1 MLLGLAGEKGNAE
14 RLRLHHLGRHLVEHR
29 NATRHVKAADAD
41 RKPAGDKGPCQIDGA
56 RELVRLHADQPDQRA
71 AALFLDH
78 AHDPAGADAP
88 VGLVIGVEAEVDAGA
103 EDLTAPRV
111 FGERKQAG
119 QRVGGNGRTHPL
131 NGVAVV
137 VVMRRLDHDEMK
149 RFRALRLHRH
159 PSIARS
165 ALGLCRLATDADG
178 AKVLATE
185 ASLLL
190 SPFGHAAPDRRQ
202 LQALLH

>member
-1 MLLGLAGEKGNAE
+1 MLARQNRRRLAGERRQVFHVVVKGRELSVPGILQHKVEPMFLGLAGEKGNAE
-14 RLRLHHLGRHLVEHR
+14 RLRLHHFGRHLVEHR
-29 NATRHVKAADAD
+29 NATRHVKAADAH
-41 RKPAGDKGPCQIDGA
+41 RKPAGDKGPCQIDGP

-88 VGLVIGVEAEVDAGA
+88 VGLVIGVEAEVDTGA

-131 NGVAVV
+131 DGVAVV
-137 VVMRRLDHDEMK
+137 VIMRRLDHDEMK
-149 RFRALRLHRH
+149 RFRAL
-159 PSIARS
+159 
-165 ALGLCRLATDADG
+165 
-178 AKVLATE
+178 
-185 ASLLL
+185 
-190 SPFGHAAPDRRQ
+190 
-202 LQALLH
+202 